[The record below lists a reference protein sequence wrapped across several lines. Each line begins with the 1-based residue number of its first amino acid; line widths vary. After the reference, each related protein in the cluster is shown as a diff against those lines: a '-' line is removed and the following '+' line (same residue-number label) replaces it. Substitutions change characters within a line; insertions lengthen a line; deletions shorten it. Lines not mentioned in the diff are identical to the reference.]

1 MTNATKSLPDAEA
14 SGDLQAIMSDVAAVK
29 RDLAAL
35 VRGMKTDVS
44 EDVACARSA
53 VGDLGDEVVR
63 VYENL
68 SAQGDRSV
76 KAVGR
81 QVGEQPLM
89 SLLVAF
95 AVGVLGSRLL
105 SR

>member
-14 SGDLQAIMSDVAAVK
+14 GGDLQAIMNDVAALK
-29 RDLAAL
+29 RDLAVL
-35 VRGMKTDVS
+35 VRGTKTDAS

-53 VGDLGDEVVR
+53 IRHLGDEVLR

-68 SAQGDRSV
+68 ATQGERSV

-95 AVGVLGSRLL
+95 SVGFLGSRLL